1 MPCNRHQQQQ
11 AGVVPLVTTLSL
23 MMYLQDALERGLF
36 GGSESGSGQSWNAP
50 ECAVLLSGL
59 AGEVKS
65 AISRRLTIHGVA
77 RERMLFAD
85 L

>member
-1 MPCNRHQQQQ
+1 
-11 AGVVPLVTTLSL
+11 
-23 MMYLQDALERGLF
+23 MYLQDALERGLF
-36 GGSESGSGQSWNAP
+36 GDGDSGSGQSWNVA

-65 AISRRLTIHGVA
+65 AISRRLTIDGVA

>member
-1 MPCNRHQQQQ
+1 M
-11 AGVVPLVTTLSL
+11 
-23 MMYLQDALERGLF
+23 F
-36 GGSESGSGQSWNAP
+36 GGGSGTGSGQSWNAA

-65 AISRRLTIHGVA
+65 SISRRLTIDGVA

>member
-1 MPCNRHQQQQ
+1 M
-11 AGVVPLVTTLSL
+11 AS
-23 MMYLQDALERGLF
+23 LQDALERGLF
-36 GGSESGSGQSWNAP
+36 GGAEGGAGQSWNAA

-65 AISRRLTIHGVA
+65 AISRRLTIDGVA